1 MTTRTE
7 RVSRQ
12 DIENKLRALQGD
24 VQGKVDDRRSSLM
37 VVAGGVGIALVIV
50 FFLLGRRSGR
60 RRSTIVEVRRF

>member
-12 DIENKLRALQGD
+12 DIEKKLRALQGD